1 MRWLT
6 AGGPKASPSRPSTAS
21 DAQAVL
27 QDVTTATG
35 CVSLQHRKLLLDDG
49 RSAEITATYDSSGEI
64 TDDMDAVWT
73 FSVEAEPFGAKGFI
87 LLPCDLFDIVERS
100 TIH

>member
-1 MRWLT
+1 MT
-6 AGGPKASPSRPSTAS
+6 ESE
-21 DAQAVL
+21 AQAVL

-35 CVSLQHRKLLLDDG
+35 CVTLRHRKLLLDDG
-49 RSAEITATYDSSGEI
+49 RCARITATYDSTGEM
-64 TDDMDAVWT
+64 TDDMDAVRT